1 MSYTQGSII
10 IENANHTYN
19 ANDKNKAKHIET
31 NKVNDYLY
39 TKYVNHKQKLS
50 LVRLIFQRQVHTNLD
65 NGNEIESEV

>member
-1 MSYTQGSII
+1 MSYTQGSTI

-39 TKYVNHKQKLS
+39 T
-50 LVRLIFQRQVHTNLD
+50 
-65 NGNEIESEV
+65 